1 MVLRI
6 AAFVAVWMLYF
17 AVVEHTSSI
26 HNDMAEA
33 YAWGREFQLGYNQ
46 HPPFWA
52 WVCGAWFLMFPRT
65 DWSFALLDA
74 VNAGIGLAG
83 AWALIGDFAS
93 GSRRVAGF
101 ALLLLTPIY
110 TLGAYKYDAN
120 TIFLSLWPWMTHAFV
135 RAMRTEPS
143 GPGGLFAPARSYK
156 GRGAFGRIGWSLGFG
171 ALAAAAMLS
180 KYFAVVPLLVC
191 GLGALATREGRDWL
205 RSASPWVAFATCA
218 LLCAPHVVWL
228 LAAGAPP
235 LRYFGTASG
244 LAFGVV
250 GPAALTSFATDLAYF
265 IAVVLAVIWFGRRTP
280 RGAPP
285 LLTILALGPFVLTLL
300 SGVALGVRLTPEM
313 AIGVL
318 GLIPLWL
325 IETVGPEQTDA
336 LARFS
341 RRAAIGVTVAA
352 AAVSPLVMAAR
363 AFVGKNAERV
373 APYPEAADA
382 VGRLY
387 RARFAAPLAYVAGAE
402 YAHYVAFYG
411 PDRAQAFFRFDY
423 AANLWV
429 TPERLAERGWAAVCA
444 EADVECAAK
453 AQEMAGATTQRVEL
467 TASRRFLGH
476 VAEARRIRVWMTPPG
491 GGG

>member
-1 MVLRI
+1 MNARVFGGFVVLCWAI
-6 AAFVAVWMLYF
+6 LAIGNAPVPIL
-17 AVVEHTSSI
+17 H
-26 HNDMAEA
+26 DMAEA
-33 YAWGREFQLGYNQ
+33 YAWGRQFEWGYNQ

-52 WVCGAWFLMFPRT
+52 WVCGAWFRVFPRT

-93 GSRRVAGF
+93 GSRRMAGF

-135 RAMRTEPS
+135 RATRNS
-143 GPGGLFAPARSYK
+143 RS
-156 GRGAFGRIGWSLGFG
+156 GRGGPLTLSREGRRDFGRIGWSVGFG

-180 KYFAVVPLLVC
+180 KYFAVVPLFVC

-205 RSASPWVAFATCA
+205 RSSSPWIAFVTCA
-218 LLCAPHVVWL
+218 VLCAPHVVWL
-228 LAAGAPP
+228 LGAGAPP

-244 LAFGVV
+244 LAFATV
-250 GPAALTSFATDLAYF
+250 GPAALMSLATDIAYF
-265 IAVVLAVIWFGRRTP
+265 IAVVLVVVWFGRRPP
-280 RGAPP
+280 RGAPH
-285 LLTILALGPFVLTLL
+285 LLTILALGPLALTLL
-300 SGVALGVRLTPEM
+300 SGVALCVRLTPEM

-318 GLIPLWL
+318 ALIPLWL
-325 IETVGPEQTDA
+325 IETFGPEQTDA

-341 RRAAIGVTVAA
+341 RRAAIAVTVAA
-352 AAVSPLVMAAR
+352 AALSPVVMAVR
-363 AFVGKNAERV
+363 GFVGKNAERV
-373 APYPEAADA
+373 APYPEAAEA

-387 RARFAAPLAYVAGAE
+387 RERFGAPLAYVAGAE
-402 YAHYVAFYG
+402 YAHYVSFYG

-423 AANLWV
+423 SANLWV

-444 EADVECAAK
+444 QADAECAAK
-453 AQEMAGATTQRVEL
+453 AQAMAGATTQRVEL

-476 VAEARRIRVWMTPPG
+476 VAEPRQIVVWMTPPHG
-491 GGG
+491 GG